1 SAGQRKWLALSSNSN
16 LSTAAK
22 SGHYIYTD
30 QPDVAVKAIENVAKR
45 ATRQG

>member
-30 QPDVAVKAIENVAKR
+30 QPDVAVKAIENVA
-45 ATRQG
+45 AQAAG